1 MKIESLSQFINEINS
16 IVIHRERG
24 TELPKLLFRGQNSSR
39 FGLVPSLGRYP
50 SRVRCNSWTMV
61 EKNLVQF
68 AQQKFPLLFSDT
80 DYPLLLLAKLQH
92 HGIYTRMLDVTENAL
107 VALYFACSGNREN
120 SEDDGEV
127 FAFQAQVYSAYD
139 LVVNA
144 VADTYRL
151 TGNAATTVK
160 NYYYRMMHRPY
171 STRWLYPGWEDDLD
185 RRTKYLVEC
194 MKQPIFVDVGNVC
207 ERQKNQGG
215 CFAIF
220 PNKTIIEDVEDEF
233 ISDELVT
240 MEKDDPCVVKRLQIA
255 AKAKPKILKQ
265 LKRFGITEE
274 FLFADDVDKV
284 LKSVVSEQRLHYPD
298 DRAFVY

>member
-1 MKIESLSQFINEINS
+1 MKIKSLSQFIEEINS
-16 IVIHRERG
+16 IEIHGERR
-24 TELPKLLFRGQNSSR
+24 TEPPKLLFRGQSSFR

-50 SRVRCNSWTMV
+50 SRVWCNSWTMV

-92 HGIYTRMLDVTENAL
+92 HGIYTRMLDVTENAF
-107 VALYFACSGNREN
+107 VALYFACSEN
-120 SEDDGEV
+120 SQDDGEV
-127 FAFQAQVYSAYD
+127 FAFQAPVHSAYD

-151 TGNAATTVK
+151 TGNATTTVE

-171 STRWLYPGWEDDLD
+171 STRWLYPGWENDLE
-185 RRTKYLVEC
+185 RRTKDWVEC
-194 MKQPIFVDVGNVC
+194 MKRPIFVDVGNVC

-215 CFAIF
+215 CFATF
-220 PNKTIIEDVEDEF
+220 PNETIDDEW

-255 AKAKPKILKQ
+255 AEAKRKILEQ

-274 FLFADDVDKV
+274 FLFADDVDRV
-284 LKSVVSEQRLHYPD
+284 LKSVVNEQRLHYPED
-298 DRAFVY
+298 